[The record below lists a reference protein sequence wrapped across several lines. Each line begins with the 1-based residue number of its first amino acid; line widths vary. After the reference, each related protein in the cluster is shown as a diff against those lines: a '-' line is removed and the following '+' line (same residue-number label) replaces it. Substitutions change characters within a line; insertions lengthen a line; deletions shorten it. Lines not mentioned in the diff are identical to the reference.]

1 MDGDEYIGCRMA
13 RTNVVK
19 LLGRRIGF
27 NPLLNR
33 VSLLRNLICLIQM
46 MDLVRFQDENDFNRV
61 LVGAIGQTIGPV
73 VKLDVHTVSACRG
86 RKPLVLKVKIN
97 GRMLHVE
104 YESPQNVFFK
114 CGRYGHGLN
123 I

>member
-1 MDGDEYIGCRMA
+1 MVWIR
-13 RTNVVK
+13 
-19 LLGRRIGF
+19 LLGLPKRYY
-27 NPLLNR
+27 
-33 VSLLRNLICLIQM
+33 SDCLI
-46 MDLVRFQDENDFNRV
+46 R
-61 LVGAIGQTIGPV
+61 AIGQTIGPV

-86 RKPLVLKVKIN
+86 RFVWLVVCVDFRKPLVLKVKIN

>member
-1 MDGDEYIGCRMA
+1 MA

-61 LVGAIGQTIGPV
+61 LVGG
-73 VKLDVHTVSACRG
+73 
-86 RKPLVLKVKIN
+86 
-97 GRMLHVE
+97 
-104 YESPQNVFFK
+104 
-114 CGRYGHGLN
+114 CG
-123 I
+123 